1 MISFNV
7 FSCRKKTAVTD
18 IVQCFLLQEEN
29 SSDSILTPVKEEVI
43 KPEIS
48 IDEDMLVVHNDSLG
62 LDQFF

>member
-1 MISFNV
+1 
-7 FSCRKKTAVTD
+7 VTD